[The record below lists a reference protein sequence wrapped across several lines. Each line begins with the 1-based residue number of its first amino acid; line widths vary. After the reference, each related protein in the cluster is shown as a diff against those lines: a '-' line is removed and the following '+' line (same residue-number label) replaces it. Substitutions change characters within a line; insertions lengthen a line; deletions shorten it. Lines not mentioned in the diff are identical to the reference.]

1 MTLGAP
7 SSSSDSA
14 PDSVD
19 SFLKQVAAETNPTSA
34 AAAAILTPG
43 LVLAE
48 RFSVERFARRGG
60 MGAIYRGRDL
70 RTGLP
75 VAIKTIGRMDRDSR
89 MRFAREIGI
98 LAELS
103 HPGIVLYL
111 DHGTTVSGMLYLV
124 MEWLTGEDLSER
136 LLRAPLTLEDGLSL
150 LRKVCKSL
158 SFAHGR
164 GVVHRDIKPANL
176 FLLDSDVAK
185 VKLLDF
191 GVARL
196 SESEQSLTTM
206 GARIGTVGYMSPE
219 QALGDRDLD
228 ASADVF
234 ALGCVFYECL
244 TGKAPFASAHAVGI
258 LAKVL
263 QEEPARPS
271 ELRPDLD
278 PRFDEFVGRMLAK
291 KRTERLKDATAVLKA
306 FDQLMELAAGSD
318 PKGRRSLSPR
328 RADQRVVSVI
338 LGRQDSDA
346 AEGALSDADMEPLE
360 AKYGARIA
368 RLKGGALLLVLAGKG
383 EANDRAS
390 QAVLCALE
398 LSRLR
403 PELALA
409 VATGLVDTSGG
420 VPVGVAIDR
429 AALLSSEAAGQCGVM
444 LDDVTLGLVG
454 LRFEVRKTGGRSVL
468 LAARRDLDGPRQLM
482 GRPTPYV
489 GRDREIRTLDE
500 ALNECMMDRVSR
512 VVVITGPPGIGKSR
526 LASEWIARGGRGGNV
541 RTLFSRVDPTS
552 AGSAWSLVQLLIRDA
567 ADLREADPAEVQL
580 ESLRAH
586 CERWGSAEGRP
597 LTVEF
602 LAEIVG
608 LSAEQ
613 EPSALLQAARD
624 NPDIMR
630 EQVRR
635 ALHEW
640 LDAEA
645 AGHPILLVLEDLHWG
660 DSPSVEFLTEAM
672 REQPN
677 RPLMVL
683 ALARP
688 EVERQFPEFCE
699 RAVMQVRL
707 QGLGSRAAQQLI
719 EAALPTA
726 VAAENAARLIRV
738 ADGNPFYLEE
748 LIRRVATGSDNLP
761 ETVMAMAQSRLD
773 RLNSDARCVLRAA
786 SVFGERCWDAGIAE
800 IVETNVDVAAL
811 LKVLIEEELL
821 LAVPASRYVAAREFR
836 FRHALLRD
844 AAYDMMTVEDRQAAH
859 RAAGDWLE
867 RNGEKDERQLA
878 DHFEAAQA
886 QDRAGPWLVRAA
898 KRAIDAGDLA
908 ATIELANRGIA
919 LAASSED
926 RGRLLLLRCYADA
939 LSGELQ
945 LDLTREALDLLAVGT
960 PMWWVGLAILIYGAS
975 MQGKPDEAAPY
986 VALAR
991 ETPFAREQVMPQG
1004 TGLITLVGGLVVLG
1018 KGSVAAAILERARQ
1032 DRDERADPV
1041 FDAFLAGAECALDA
1055 VAPVGGRW
1063 NLERALRGGQRCAQA
1078 LGALGAFHGQ
1088 SIVLYYTGIA
1098 AMHVGLH
1105 AEARD
1110 LCLESCRV
1118 SKVSQRMRDPWPYL
1132 FLAKSYL
1139 RLGQADEALKAI
1151 EPLKA
1156 SQDRL
1161 VQQMLPVMV
1170 GEARLQQQNAAAAM
1184 AEVAPACAGSSPRL
1198 RRLAACVMARAQLG
1212 LGQTTDALRTI
1223 ELALDSSTTNG
1234 LESEIDLMNLKADCL
1249 LACGQRD
1256 AAQRV
1261 VARTREMV
1269 LGMAAEIADERLRRS
1284 FLENVSPCA
1293 RALTLHEELA

>member
-1 MTLGAP
+1 MSSVI
-7 SSSSDSA
+7 SSSVDA
-14 PDSVD
+14 PPDSVD
-19 SFLKQVAAETNPTSA
+19 SFLKQVATETNATG
-34 AAAAILTPG
+34 AAAAILPPG
-43 LVLAE
+43 TTLSE
-48 RFSVERFARRGG
+48 RFRVERFALRGG

-70 RTGLP
+70 HTGLP
-75 VAIKTIGRMDRDSR
+75 VAIKTIARVDGASR
-89 MRFAREIGI
+89 ARFARETSI

-111 DHGTTVSGMLYLV
+111 DHGSTASGTLYLV
-124 MEWLTGEDLSER
+124 MEWLSGEDLAER
-136 LLRAPLTLEDGLSL
+136 LLREPLSLEGALSL
-150 LRKVCKSL
+150 LRRVCKAL
-158 SFAHGR
+158 AFAHAR
-164 GVVHRDIKPANL
+164 GIVHRDIKPANL
-176 FLLDSDVAK
+176 FLVGSDVKA

-196 SESEQSLTTM
+196 SETEPSLTTM
-206 GARIGTVGYMSPE
+206 GARVGTVGYMSPE
-219 QALGDRDLD
+219 QALGERDLD
-228 ASADVF
+228 ARTDVF

-244 TGKAPFASAHAVGI
+244 TGRAPFASAHPVGI

-271 ELRPDLD
+271 ELRPELD
-278 PRFDEFVGRMLAK
+278 SRFDDFVGKLLAK
-291 KRTERLKDATAVLKA
+291 KRSDRLRDAAAVLQE
-306 FDQLMELAAGSD
+306 FDQLMELASGPD
-318 PKGRRSLSPR
+318 PKVRRSLSPR
-328 RADQRVVSVI
+328 RADQRIVSVI
-338 LGRQDSDA
+338 LGRQDSAAVDVPIPDA
-346 AEGALSDADMEPLE
+346 SLAPLE
-360 AKYGARIA
+360 AKFGARVA

-390 QAVLCALE
+390 QAALCALE
-398 LSRLR
+398 LSRLQ

-420 VPVGVAIDR
+420 VPVGAAIDR
-429 AALLSSEAAGQCGVM
+429 AALLLSEAGGQSGVM

-454 LRFEVRKTGGRSVL
+454 LRFEVQRTRGRSLL

-489 GRDREIRTLDE
+489 GRDRELRTLDE
-500 ALNECMMDRVSR
+500 ALNECLVDGVSR

-567 ADLREADPAEVQL
+567 ANLREADPPEAQMEALHAHLSLWAGEAAL
-580 ESLRAH
+580 ERA
-586 CERWGSAEGRP
+586 
-597 LTVEF
+597 EF

-608 LSAEQ
+608 LRAVQ
-613 EPSALLQAARD
+613 EPSALLLAARG
-624 NPDIMR
+624 NPEIMH

-660 DSPSVEFLTEAM
+660 DAPSVKFLTEAM

-677 RPLMVL
+677 RPLMVV

-719 EAALPTA
+719 ESALPGH
-726 VAAENAARLIRV
+726 VDAETTARLIRV

-773 RLNSDARCVLRAA
+773 RLDSDTRCVLRAA
-786 SVFGERCWDAGIAE
+786 SVFGERCWDRGIE
-800 IVETNVDVAAL
+800 EVVEDHVDVQGL
-811 LKVLIEEELL
+811 LKVLIDEELL
-821 LAVPASRYVAAREFR
+821 LAVPDSRYVSAREYR

-844 AAYDMMTVEDRQAAH
+844 AAYAMMTREDRCAAH

-867 RNGEKDERQLA
+867 RNGESDERQLA
-878 DHFEAAQA
+878 DHFEAADA
-886 QDRAGPWLVRAA
+886 RDRAGPWLVRAA
-898 KRAIDAGDLA
+898 KRAIDAGDVA

-919 LAASSED
+919 MAASGPD
-926 RGRLLLLRCYADA
+926 RGRCLLLRCYADA
-939 LSGELQ
+939 LSGDLE

-975 MQGKPDEAAPY
+975 MQGKPEEAAPY
-986 VALAR
+986 LALAR
-991 ETPFAREQVMPQG
+991 EAPFASEQVVPQG
-1004 TGLITLVGGLVVLG
+1004 TGLVTLVGGLVLLG
-1018 KGSVAAAILERARQ
+1018 KGSLAESILKRARQ
-1032 DRDERADPV
+1032 DRGERSDAV
-1041 FDAFLAGAECALDA
+1041 FDAFLAAAECALDA

-1063 NLERALRGGQRCAQA
+1063 HLERALRGGQRCAQA

-1088 SIVLYYTGIA
+1088 SLVLYYTGIA
-1098 AMHVGLH
+1098 ATHVGLH

-1118 SKVSQRMRDPWPYL
+1118 SKTSQRMRDPWPYL

-1139 RLGQADEALKAI
+1139 RLRQPAEALKAI
-1151 EPLKA
+1151 ESIKTSP
-1156 SQDRL
+1156 DRT
-1161 VQQMLPVMV
+1161 VQQMIPIVV
-1170 GEARLQQQNAAAAM
+1170 GEARLQQNDAAGAVLEVGAA
-1184 AEVAPACAGSSPRL
+1184 CNGISPRL
-1198 RRLAACVMARAQLG
+1198 RRLAACVMARAQLS
-1212 LGQTTDALRTI
+1212 LGQTNDALRTI

-1249 LACGQRD
+1249 LACGQREL
-1256 AAQRV
+1256 AQRV
-1261 VARTREMV
+1261 VSRTREVV
-1269 LGMAAEIADERLRRS
+1269 LRMAEEIEDATLKQS
-1284 FLENVSPCA
+1284 FLENVEPCA
-1293 RALTLHEELA
+1293 RALAMHRQLS